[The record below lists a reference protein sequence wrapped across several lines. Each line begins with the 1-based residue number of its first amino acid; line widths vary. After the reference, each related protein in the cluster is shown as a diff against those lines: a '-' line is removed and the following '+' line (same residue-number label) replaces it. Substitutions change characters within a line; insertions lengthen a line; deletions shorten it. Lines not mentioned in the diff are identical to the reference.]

1 MKKILLLISQ
11 GTELFEIAPFTD
23 VFGWN
28 NIINNDKIL
37 LKTCSFHSK
46 IDSVWNLQIIPEID
60 LSKESINI
68 SDFDALVIP
77 GGFGYKGFF
86 TDMKLQE
93 FNNIILHFIKNN
105 KIITGI
111 CTGVLTIGEA
121 KGLIGRKATTYLY
134 DNERYFKQLTY
145 YGAIPIKKPIVVDN
159 NLITVSGPKNAID
172 AAFMLSKILTS
183 EENVQRVKY
192 NMCF

>member
-1 MKKILLLISQ
+1 MKKILILISQ

-23 VFGWN
+23 IFGWH
-28 NIINNDKIL
+28 NILNDDKIQ
-37 LKTCSFHSK
+37 LKTCSFHSE
-46 IDSVWNLQIIPEID
+46 IDAVWNLKIIPEIN
-60 LSKESINI
+60 LSQKTIDFT
-68 SDFDALVIP
+68 DFDALVIP

-111 CTGVLTIGEA
+111 CTGVITIGEA
-121 KGLIGRKATTYLY
+121 KGLIGRKATTYLH
-134 DNERYFKQLTY
+134 DNERYFKQLKN
-145 YGAIPIKKPIVVDN
+145 YGAIPIKQPIVIDN

-172 AAFMLSKILTS
+172 AAFILLKMLTS
-183 EENVQRVKY
+183 QENVQRVKY